1 MSADRFYIADERDHE
16 GGYYRVIDRDR
27 ESAPDYA
34 GEEFYNLEHVV
45 AYCPELADARAVR
58 EALIA
63 IEGPQ

>member
-1 MSADRFYIADERDHE
+1 MKDRYYISDERE
-16 GGYYRVIDRDR
+16 REYAYFRVVDRER

-34 GEEFYNLEHVV
+34 GEGLYWLEHVV
-45 AYCPELADARAVR
+45 AFCVLLEDARAVR